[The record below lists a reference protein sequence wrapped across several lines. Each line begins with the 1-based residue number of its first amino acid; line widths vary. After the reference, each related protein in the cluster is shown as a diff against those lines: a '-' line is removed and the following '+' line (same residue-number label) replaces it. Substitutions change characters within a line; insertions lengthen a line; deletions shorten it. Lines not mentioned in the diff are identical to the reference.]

1 MSDITKQFQEKISNL
16 RVKVLLV
23 DDQAIV
29 GATVKKML
37 EEETDIEFH
46 FCQDPAQAIQTA
58 ISVEPTVILQDL
70 VMPEIDGL
78 SLVRFYRGHP
88 ALTNVPVIVLSST
101 EEAITKADSFEVGAN
116 DYLVK
121 FPSKIELIARIR
133 YHSSAYIALLQ
144 RNAAYDAL
152 ESSQKELQSELNKAA
167 DYVISL
173 LPKEIA
179 EGPIETQWR
188 YIPSAQL
195 GGDAFGYH
203 DLDSNHFAI
212 YLLDVCGHGV
222 GSALLS
228 VSAMNVL
235 RSSNLAD
242 CDFKDPVS
250 VAHAMNK
257 NFQMIDYNDLYFTLL
272 YGVYNNKTRDLDY
285 ICCGHPPGY
294 LIDKDKKGQVAR
306 NENFFIGGMPF
317 FPFEKSKMNIPAGSS
332 LYIYSDGVYEIAN
345 KEDQSIWTMEEM
357 FKILQENIGKEKSEI
372 DILNEFVH
380 EYSGLE
386 ILDDDFSMVRFTFN

>member
-1 MSDITKQFQEKISNL
+1 MSNITKQFQEKISNL
-16 RVKVLLV
+16 RIKVLLV

-37 EEETDIEFH
+37 EAETDIEFH
-46 FCQDPAQAIQTA
+46 FCQEPSQAIQTA
-58 ISVEPTVILQDL
+58 IAVEPTVILQDL
-70 VMPEIDGL
+70 VMPDIEGL

-88 ALTNVPVIVLSST
+88 ALKNVPVIVLSSN
-101 EEAITKADSFEVGAN
+101 EEAITKAESFEVGAN

-121 FPSKIELIARIR
+121 LPDKIELIARIR
-133 YHSSAYIALLQ
+133 YHSAGYIALLQ

-152 ESSQKELQSELNKAA
+152 EISQKELQSELNKAA

-173 LPKEIA
+173 LPKEI
-179 EGPIETQWR
+179 EKGPIVTHWR

-203 DLDSNHFAI
+203 DLDDDHFAI

-235 RSSNLAD
+235 RSSNLSD
-242 CDFKDPVS
+242 CDFKDPIS

-257 NFQMIDYNDLYFTLL
+257 NFQMQDHNDLYFTLI

-294 LIDKDKKGQVAR
+294 LIHKDGTGVVVR
-306 NENFFIGGMPF
+306 NENFFIGGLPF
-317 FPFEKSKMNIPAGSS
+317 FPFEKSNINIPVGSS
-332 LYIYSDGVYEIAN
+332 FYIYSDGVYEIAK
-345 KEDQSIWTMEEM
+345 KEDNTIWTMEGM
-357 FKILQENIGKEKSEI
+357 FAIIQQNIGKDKSEI
-372 DILNEFVH
+372 DILNEYVH
-380 EYSGLE
+380 NYSGLE
-386 ILDDDFSMVRFTFN
+386 ILEDDFSMVRITFN

>member
-1 MSDITKQFQEKISNL
+1 MSLITKQFQEKISNL
-16 RVKVLLV
+16 RIKVLLV

-37 EEETDIEFH
+37 EGETDIEFN
-46 FCQDPAQAIQTA
+46 FCQDPTQAIQTA
-58 ISVEPTVILQDL
+58 ITVEPTVILQDL
-70 VMPEIDGL
+70 VMPDIEGL

-88 ALTNVPVIVLSST
+88 ALKNVPVIVLSSK
-101 EEAITKADSFEVGAN
+101 EEAITKAESFEVGAN

-121 FPSKIELIARIR
+121 LPDKIELIARIR
-133 YHSSAYIALLQ
+133 YHSAGYISLLQ

-152 ESSQKELQSELNKAA
+152 EQSQKELQSELNKAA
-167 DYVISL
+167 DYVISQ
-173 LPKEIA
+173 LPKELK
-179 EGPIETQWR
+179 EGPIETHWR

-203 DLDSNHFAI
+203 FLDNDHFAM

-257 NFQMIDYNDLYFTLL
+257 NFQMQDHNDLYFTLI
-272 YGVYNNKTRDLDY
+272 YGVFNNKTRDLDY

-294 LIDKDKKGQVAR
+294 LIHKDGKGEVVR
-306 NENFFIGGMPF
+306 NENFFIGGLPF
-317 FPFEKSKMNIPAGSS
+317 FPFEKSKMNLPVGAS

-345 KEDQSIWTMEEM
+345 KDDNSIWAMEDM
-357 FKILQENIGKEKSEI
+357 FAIIQGNIGKEKSEI
-372 DILNEFVH
+372 DILNEYVH
-380 EYSGLE
+380 DYSGLE
-386 ILDDDFSMVRFTFN
+386 ILEDDFSMLRLTFN